1 MRRFFIF
8 LTTLFFLIGGISFAE
23 EAVLID
29 FSKLAA
35 DFPNDQP
42 KENARTMIDYSDKAG
57 TSYSDEEK
65 EMMKISLALNN
76 WEVRLASSARRIVN
90 QSVTMAKEV
99 PVLDSAKKY
108 AGEKVL
114 GVRVNFPNES
124 FNSWAAVKPPFEIPG
139 YQRMTTIDGNGNL
152 VEDESDRYGNKFV
165 DGYGVVKNV
174 GVIKSVSMNMYGSNF
189 PNAVEIVL
197 KDQNNHEQVLFMD
210 YMNFEG
216 WRTLTWKNPNYI
228 SEVRQRDVFA
238 SPLYPKATPFVK
250 IAGINIKKDAMQ
262 EGGDIITY
270 VKDIT
275 IIYDKAIND
284 LERDIDEEAIWGIMT
299 EREEARRTAE
309 FERLGHLQVLRYLES
324 KKMHVD
330 SETANG
336 QTTNSGAGTTN
347 TGNQPAR

>member
-1 MRRFFIF
+1 MRRFVIF
-8 LTTLFFLIGGISFAE
+8 LTTLFLLFGTMSFAD

-35 DFPNDQP
+35 DFPADNP
-42 KENARTMIDYSDKAG
+42 TENGRTMIDYSDKAG

-65 EMMKISLALNN
+65 GAMRISLTLNN
-76 WEVRLASSARRIVN
+76 WEVRLASSARRIIN
-90 QSVTMAKEV
+90 QTLTMAKEV
-99 PVLDSAKKY
+99 PVLDSAKKF

-124 FNSWAAVKPPFEIPG
+124 FNSWASIKPPFEIPA
-139 YQRMTTIDGNGNL
+139 YQKMSNIDSNGNI
-152 VEDESDRYGNKFV
+152 VVDETDKYGNKFV

-174 GVIKSVSMNMYGSNF
+174 GIIKTITMNMYGSNF
-189 PNAVEIVL
+189 PNGIEVVL
-197 KDQNNHEQVLFMD
+197 KDQNNREQVVFMS

-228 SEVRQRDVFA
+228 TEVRQRDLYP

-262 EGGDIITY
+262 EGGDIIAY
-270 VKDIT
+270 IKDI
-275 IIYDKAIND
+275 IITYDRALND
-284 LERDIDEEAIWGIMT
+284 FDRDIDEEAIWGIMT
-299 EREEARRTAE
+299 EREDARRNAE
-309 FERLGHLQVLRYLES
+309 FERLGALQVLRYLEQ

-330 SETANG
+330 E
-336 QTTNSGAGTTN
+336 QTSGSN
-347 TGNQPAR
+347 PSR

>member
-1 MRRFFIF
+1 MRLFFIF
-8 LTTLFFLIGGISFAE
+8 LTTLIFLFSAISFAE

-35 DFPNDQP
+35 DYPADNP
-42 KENARTMIDYSDKAG
+42 KENGRTMIDYSDKSG

-65 EMMKISLALNN
+65 ALMKISLALNN
-76 WEVRLASSARRIVN
+76 WEVRLAPSARRIMN
-90 QSVTMAKEV
+90 QTLTMAKEV
-99 PVLDSAKKY
+99 PVLDTAKKF

-114 GVRVNFPNES
+114 GVRVNFVNES
-124 FNSWAAVKPPFEIPG
+124 FNSWASIKPPFDIPA
-139 YQRMTTIDGNGNL
+139 YQRMSTLDANGNL
-152 VEDESDRYGNKFV
+152 VVDQNDRYGNKFV

-174 GVIKSVSMNMYGSNF
+174 GTIKTLTMNMYGSNF
-189 PNAVEIVL
+189 PNAIEVVL
-197 KDQNNHEQVLFMD
+197 KDQSNNEQVIFMD

-228 SEVRQRDVFA
+228 AEVRQRDLYP

-270 VKDIT
+270 IKDIT
-275 IIYDKAIND
+275 ITYDRALND
-284 LERDIDEEAIWGIMT
+284 FERDIDEEAIWGIMT

-309 FERLGHLQVLRYLES
+309 FERVGALQVLRYLET
-324 KKMHVD
+324 KKMHQD
-330 SETANG
+330 TET
-336 QTTNSGAGTTN
+336 AGTT
-347 TGNQPAR
+347 GNNKK